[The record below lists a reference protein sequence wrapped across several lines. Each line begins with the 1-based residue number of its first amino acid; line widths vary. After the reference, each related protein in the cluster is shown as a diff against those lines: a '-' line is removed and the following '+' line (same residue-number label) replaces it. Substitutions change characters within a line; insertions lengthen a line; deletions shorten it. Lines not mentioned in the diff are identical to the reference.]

1 MIKQTSAYSIKCPF
15 FGYSPNI
22 VLWRI
27 STMAGDSS
35 KRVAVVTGSCK
46 SIGQAIALE
55 FAKEGYCVAINGVD
69 EIALDNAA
77 KNIARAISGKDED
90 PRIISFAGDISSGE
104 LVESLVEQTIRKYGR
119 IDVLIN
125 NLEFLAG
132 PRRVNSTNKIGIEKP
147 VSPYFTLEEFEYSDN
162 SVMGAYISTREV
174 AKWMS
179 SNNTLNNNY
188 SIINVSYCPDCVP
201 SLKDPF
207 TSSRSGVDLYTSSR
221 ESTKI
226 LTKTTA
232 LELAKVGIRVNGI
245 VPGVI
250 FPNINEQYGGSNN
263 NNNGLQK
270 DMIPIKRI
278 GQPSEVAQVATFL
291 ASDKASYVTGTLV
304 YVDGGLA
311 LNRPARFL
319 EQDLQFD

>member
-1 MIKQTSAYSIKCPF
+1 
-15 FGYSPNI
+15 
-22 VLWRI
+22 
-27 STMAGDSS
+27 MAGDSS
-35 KRVAVVTGSCK
+35 KRVAVVTGSCR

-55 FAKEGYCVAINGVD
+55 FAKEGYCIAINGVD
-69 EIALDNAA
+69 ESALDNAA
-77 KNIARAISGKDED
+77 KNIARATSGKDED
-90 PRIISFAGDISSGE
+90 SRIISFAGDISSEE
-104 LVESLVEQTIRKYGR
+104 LAESLVEQTIRKYGR

-125 NLEFLAG
+125 NLEFLGG
-132 PRRVNSTNKIGIEKP
+132 PQRVNSTNKIGIEKP
-147 VSPYFTLEEFEYSDN
+147 VSPYFTLEEFEFSDN
-162 SVMGAYISTREV
+162 SLMGAYISTKEV

-179 SNNTLNNNY
+179 SNNTINNNY
-188 SIINVSYCPDCVP
+188 SIINVSFCPDCIA
-201 SLKDPF
+201 SSKDPF

-245 VPGVI
+245 VPGII

-278 GQPSEVAQVATFL
+278 GQPKEVAQVATFL
-291 ASDKASYVTGTLV
+291 ASNKASYVTGTLV

-311 LNRPARFL
+311 LNRPARYL
-319 EQDLQFD
+319 EQDLAFD

>member
-1 MIKQTSAYSIKCPF
+1 MS
-15 FGYSPNI
+15 
-22 VLWRI
+22 
-27 STMAGDSS
+27 GDSS

-55 FAKEGYCVAINGVD
+55 FAKEGYCIAINGVD
-69 EIALDNAA
+69 ESALDDAA

-90 PRIISFAGDISSGE
+90 SRIISFVGDISSEE
-104 LVESLVEQTIRKYGR
+104 LAESLVEQTIRKHGR

-125 NLEFLAG
+125 NLELLVG
-132 PRRVNSTNKIGIEKP
+132 PQRVNSTNKIGIEKP
-147 VSPYFTLEEFEYSDN
+147 VSPYFTLEEFEFSDN
-162 SVMGAYISTREV
+162 SLMGAYISTREV

-179 SNNTLNNNY
+179 TNNTINNNY
-188 SIINVSYCPDCVP
+188 SIINVSYCPDCIA
-201 SLKDPF
+201 SSKDPF

-245 VPGVI
+245 VPGII

-278 GQPSEVAQVATFL
+278 GQPREVAQVATFL
-291 ASDKASYVTGTLV
+291 ASNKASYVTGTLV

-319 EQDLQFD
+319 EQDLEFD

>member
-1 MIKQTSAYSIKCPF
+1 M
-15 FGYSPNI
+15 
-22 VLWRI
+22 V
-27 STMAGDSS
+27 GDSS
-35 KRVAVVTGSCK
+35 KRVAVVTGGCR

-55 FAKEGYCVAINGVD
+55 FAKEGYCIAINGVD
-69 EIALDNAA
+69 ESALDNAA
-77 KNIARAISGKDED
+77 KNIARATSGKDED
-90 PRIISFAGDISSGE
+90 SRIISFAGDISSEE
-104 LVESLVEQTIRKYGR
+104 LAESLVEQTIRKYGR

-125 NLEFLAG
+125 NLEFLGG
-132 PRRVNSTNKIGIEKP
+132 PQRVNSTNKIGIERP
-147 VSPYFTLEEFEYSDN
+147 VSPYFTLEEFEFSDN
-162 SVMGAYISTREV
+162 SLMGAYISTREV

-179 SNNTLNNNY
+179 SNNTINNNY
-188 SIINVSYCPDCVP
+188 SIINVSFCPDCIA
-201 SLKDPF
+201 SSKDPF
-207 TSSRSGVDLYTSSR
+207 TSSRSGIDLYTSSR

-245 VPGVI
+245 VPGII

-278 GQPSEVAQVATFL
+278 GQPKEVAQVATFL
-291 ASDKASYVTGTLV
+291 ASNKASYVTGTLV

-311 LNRPARFL
+311 LNRPARYL
-319 EQDLQFD
+319 EQDLEFD

>member
-1 MIKQTSAYSIKCPF
+1 MP
-15 FGYSPNI
+15 
-22 VLWRI
+22 
-27 STMAGDSS
+27 GDSS

-55 FAKEGYCVAINGVD
+55 FAKEGYCIVINGVD
-69 EIALDNAA
+69 ESALDNAA

-90 PRIISFAGDISSGE
+90 SRMISFAGDISSKE
-104 LVESLVEQTIRKYGR
+104 IAESLVEQTIRKYGR

-125 NLEFLAG
+125 NLELLGG
-132 PRRVNSTNKIGIEKP
+132 PQRVNSTNNIGTERP
-147 VSPYFTLEEFEYSDN
+147 VSPYSTLEEFEFSDN
-162 SVMGAYISTREV
+162 SLMGAYISTREV

-179 SNNTLNNNY
+179 NNNNTINNNY
-188 SIINVSYCPDCVP
+188 SIINISYCPDCMP
-201 SLKDPF
+201 SSRDPF
-207 TSSRSGVDLYTSSR
+207 TSSRSGIDLYTSSR

-226 LTKTTA
+226 LTKSTA

-245 VPGVI
+245 VPGII
-250 FPNINEQYGGSNN
+250 FLSESERYGSSNN
-263 NNNGLQK
+263 NNNNNRNDWEK

-278 GQPSEVAQVATFL
+278 GQPREVAQVATFL
-291 ASDKASYVTGTLV
+291 ASNKASYVTGTLV

-319 EQDLQFD
+319 EQDLEFD

>member
-1 MIKQTSAYSIKCPF
+1 
-15 FGYSPNI
+15 
-22 VLWRI
+22 
-27 STMAGDSS
+27 MAGDSS
-35 KRVAVVTGSCK
+35 KRVAVVTGSCR

-55 FAKEGYCVAINGVD
+55 FAKEGYCIAINGVD
-69 EIALDNAA
+69 KSALDNAV
-77 KNIARAISGKDED
+77 KNIAREISGIDED
-90 PRIISFAGDISSGE
+90 PRIISLVGDISSE
-104 LVESLVEQTIRKYGR
+104 EIAESLVEQIIEKYGR

-125 NLEFLAG
+125 NLELLGG
-132 PRRVNSTNKIGIEKP
+132 PQRVNSTNKIGIEKP
-147 VSPYFTLEEFEYSDN
+147 VSPYFTLEEFEFSDN
-162 SVMGAYISTREV
+162 SLMGAYISTKEV

-179 SNNTLNNNY
+179 SNNTINNNY
-188 SIINVSYCPDCVP
+188 SIINVSFCPDCIA

-232 LELAKVGIRVNGI
+232 LELAELGIRVNGI
-245 VPGVI
+245 VPGII
-250 FPNINEQYGGSNN
+250 FPTESERYGSATSTNN
-263 NNNGLQK
+263 KNNDWEK

-278 GQPSEVAQVATFL
+278 GHPTEVAQVATFL
-291 ASDKASYVTGTLV
+291 ASTKASYVTGTLV

-319 EQDLQFD
+319 EQNLEVD

>member
-1 MIKQTSAYSIKCPF
+1 
-15 FGYSPNI
+15 
-22 VLWRI
+22 
-27 STMAGDSS
+27 MAGDSS
-35 KRVAVVTGSCK
+35 KRVAVVTGSCR

-55 FAKEGYCVAINGVD
+55 FAKEGYCIAINGVD
-69 EIALDNAA
+69 ESALDNAV
-77 KNIARAISGKDED
+77 KNIARATSGKDED
-90 PRIISFAGDISSGE
+90 SHIISFAGDISSEE
-104 LVESLVEQTIRKYGR
+104 LAESLVEQTIRKYGR

-125 NLEFLAG
+125 NLEFLGG
-132 PRRVNSTNKIGIEKP
+132 PQRVNSTNKIGIEKP
-147 VSPYFTLEEFEYSDN
+147 VSPYFTLEEFEFSDN
-162 SVMGAYISTREV
+162 SLMGAYISTKEV

-179 SNNTLNNNY
+179 SNNTINNNY
-188 SIINVSYCPDCVP
+188 SIINVSFCPDCI
-201 SLKDPF
+201 SSSKDPF

-245 VPGVI
+245 VPGII

-263 NNNGLQK
+263 NNNDLQK

-278 GQPSEVAQVATFL
+278 GQPKEVAQVATFL
-291 ASDKASYVTGTLV
+291 ASNKASYVTGTLV

-311 LNRPARFL
+311 LNRPARYL
-319 EQDLQFD
+319 EQDLAFD

>member
-1 MIKQTSAYSIKCPF
+1 
-15 FGYSPNI
+15 
-22 VLWRI
+22 
-27 STMAGDSS
+27 MAVDSS
-35 KRVAVVTGSCK
+35 KRVAVVTGGCR

-55 FAKEGYCVAINGVD
+55 FAKEGYYIAINGLD
-69 EIALDNAA
+69 ESALDKAA

-90 PRIISFAGDISSGE
+90 SRIISFVGDISSEE
-104 LVESLVEQTIRKYGR
+104 LAESLVEQTIRKYGR

-125 NLEFLAG
+125 NLEFLGG
-132 PRRVNSTNKIGIEKP
+132 PQRVNSTNKIGIEKP
-147 VSPYFTLEEFEYSDN
+147 VSPYFTLEEFEFSDN
-162 SVMGAYISTREV
+162 SLMSAYISTRKV

-179 SNNTLNNNY
+179 TNNTINNNY
-188 SIINVSYCPDCVP
+188 SIINVSYCPDCIASP
-201 SLKDPF
+201 KDPF
-207 TSSRSGVDLYTSSR
+207 TSSRSGVNLYTSSR

-226 LTKTTA
+226 ITKTTA

-245 VPGVI
+245 VPGII
-250 FPNINEQYGGSNN
+250 FPNINEQYGRSNN

-270 DMIPIKRI
+270 DMIPIKRV
-278 GQPSEVAQVATFL
+278 GQPKEVAQVATFL

-319 EQDLQFD
+319 EQDLEFD

>member
-1 MIKQTSAYSIKCPF
+1 
-15 FGYSPNI
+15 
-22 VLWRI
+22 
-27 STMAGDSS
+27 MAGDSS
-35 KRVAVVTGSCK
+35 KRVAVVTGSCR

-55 FAKEGYCVAINGVD
+55 FAKEGYCIAINGVD
-69 EIALDNAA
+69 ESALDNAA
-77 KNIARAISGKDED
+77 KNIARATSGKDED
-90 PRIISFAGDISSGE
+90 SRIISFAGDISSEE
-104 LVESLVEQTIRKYGR
+104 LAESLVEQTIRKYGR

-125 NLEFLAG
+125 NLEFLGG
-132 PRRVNSTNKIGIEKP
+132 PQRVNSTNKIGIEKP
-147 VSPYFTLEEFEYSDN
+147 VSPYFTLEEFEFSDN
-162 SVMGAYISTREV
+162 SLMGAYISTKEV

-179 SNNTLNNNY
+179 SNNTINNNY
-188 SIINVSYCPDCVP
+188 SIINVSFCPDCIA
-201 SLKDPF
+201 SSKDPF
-207 TSSRSGVDLYTSSR
+207 RSSRSGVDLYTSSR

-278 GQPSEVAQVATFL
+278 GQPKEVAQVATFL
-291 ASDKASYVTGTLV
+291 ASNKASYVTGTLV

-311 LNRPARFL
+311 LNRPARYL
-319 EQDLQFD
+319 EQDLAFD

>member
-1 MIKQTSAYSIKCPF
+1 M
-15 FGYSPNI
+15 
-22 VLWRI
+22 V
-27 STMAGDSS
+27 GDSS
-35 KRVAVVTGSCK
+35 KRVAVVTGSCR

-55 FAKEGYCVAINGVD
+55 FAKEGYCIAINGVD
-69 EIALDNAA
+69 ESALDNAA
-77 KNIARAISGKDED
+77 KNIARATSGKDED
-90 PRIISFAGDISSGE
+90 SRIISFAGDISSEE
-104 LVESLVEQTIRKYGR
+104 LAESLVEQTIRKYGR

-125 NLEFLAG
+125 NLEFLGG
-132 PRRVNSTNKIGIEKP
+132 PQRVNSTNKIGIEKP
-147 VSPYFTLEEFEYSDN
+147 VSPYFTLEEFEFSDN
-162 SVMGAYISTREV
+162 SLMGAYISTKEV

-179 SNNTLNNNY
+179 SNNTINNNY
-188 SIINVSYCPDCVP
+188 SIINVSFCPDCIA
-201 SLKDPF
+201 SSKDPF

-245 VPGVI
+245 VPGII

-278 GQPSEVAQVATFL
+278 GQPKEVAQVATFL
-291 ASDKASYVTGTLV
+291 ASNKASYVTGTLV

-311 LNRPARFL
+311 LNRPARYL
-319 EQDLQFD
+319 EQDLAFD